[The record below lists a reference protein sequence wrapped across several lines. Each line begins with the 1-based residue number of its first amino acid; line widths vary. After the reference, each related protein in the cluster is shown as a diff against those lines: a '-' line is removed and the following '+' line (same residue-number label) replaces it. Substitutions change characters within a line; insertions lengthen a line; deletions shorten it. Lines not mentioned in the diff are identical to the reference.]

1 MPVTKMNC
9 VFMYIIHVHSST
21 TFSQN
26 YLIINTILRSQKS
39 VLTINEKSVL
49 KAIICF
55 VKVER
60 LKCSMKLSDKMF
72 VT

>member
-26 YLIINTILRSQKS
+26 YLIINTISRSQKS

-49 KAIICF
+49 KAISA
-55 VKVER
+55 
-60 LKCSMKLSDKMF
+60 L
-72 VT
+72 